1 MKHSK
6 YHING
11 THSNCP
17 AWCPGLLLWCTLKFQ
32 YKSKNF
38 LIEMP
43 LLPKKHC
50 CSPSRTKH
58 SRPACTKTIE
68 IFSNKSKQ

>member
-50 CSPSRTKH
+50 CAPFKNKTLK
-58 SRPACTKTIE
+58 ACMYKNNQK
-68 IFSNKSKQ
+68 FFK